1 MDQPVNGSRRGAMS
15 ALAAAS
21 PAGTGADLLPGAD
34 DDGFFGIR
42 FESIGGLGAHLAG
55 QILAEAG
62 VLRQGLNGA
71 HFSSYGSEKKGTP
84 VKSFVRFC
92 ATDRE
97 VRTSSPIESP
107 QVVAVFHEAL
117 ARSFDVAA
125 GLSATGTLIVNT
137 RSTPEEIQ
145 AALGLRSGTVAVLDA
160 LGIALEEKTRVNT
173 AMLGAVA
180 RSCPFVDPDVVKET
194 LRQTLSVRY
203 AHLVEANLRTFDR
216 GYRELRRVTWP
227 PAPDG
232 PGRPVQRAAPAFGY
246 LDAPIGGV
254 ILDSGN
260 SVVKNLSTSR
270 QGFLP
275 AYDPDSCVH
284 CGICD
289 IVCPDLCFVWSDD
302 GEGEPAVRLHGID
315 YHYCKGCLK
324 CTDACPTG
332 SLTALRDA
340 ARPRDPRRERAAEHP
355 RRPLRRL
362 LRAEHRLANLNGAR
376 PAGRLRPEPDRA
388 ARRRARRRA
397 AARDHGLRRLLHQ
410 PPEAPGLELRRR
422 RHRAGLARPRA
433 GDGDGARPAAPG
445 DDRGVHERPR
455 PDQQQVPARAGDGR
469 RGGRAPRGLRRVRG
483 VERPALRPRRPVPDG
498 RRRGRGLPA
507 QLGRGD
513 REGRGRPAAHRG
525 RPRRR
530 RQPQRDPPVSRG
542 RDPRGA
548 ARRAGRRARRA
559 LLLLR
564 RARRQPLAR
573 GEVRA
578 PG

>member
-1 MDQPVNGSRRGAMS
+1 MPRVGLPVRRLLWSPSPPGPVLSALGSIVAAAQLEVHCLSREGAGPNEAMDQPVNGSRRGAMS

-92 ATDRE
+92 AADRE
-97 VRTSSPIESP
+97 VRSSSPIESP

-137 RSTPEEIQ
+137 RSTPEEIR

-216 GYRELRRVTWP
+216 GYR
-227 PAPDG
+227 
-232 PGRPVQRAAPAFGY
+232 
-246 LDAPIGGV
+246 DAPIGGV
-254 ILDSGN
+254 ILDAGN

-324 CTDACPTG
+324 CIDACPTG
-332 SLTALRDA
+332 SLT
-340 ARPRDPRRERAAEHP
+340 
-355 RRPLRRL
+355 
-362 LRAEHRLANLNGAR
+362 
-376 PAGRLRPEPDRA
+376 
-388 ARRRARRRA
+388 
-397 AARDHGLRRLLHQ
+397 
-410 PPEAPGLELRRR
+410 ELREE
-422 RHRAGLARPRA
+422 
-433 GDGDGARPAAPG
+433 DGWAEENRVPLFPWLEP
-445 DDRGVHERPR
+445 ERET
-455 PDQQQVPARAGDGR
+455 V
-469 RGGRAPRGLRRVRG
+469 
-483 VERPALRPRRPVPDG
+483 
-498 RRRGRGLPA
+498 
-507 QLGRGD
+507 
-513 REGRGRPAAHRG
+513 
-525 RPRRR
+525 
-530 RQPQRDPPVSRG
+530 
-542 RDPRGA
+542 
-548 ARRAGRRARRA
+548 
-559 LLLLR
+559 
-564 RARRQPLAR
+564 
-573 GEVRA
+573 
-578 PG
+578 